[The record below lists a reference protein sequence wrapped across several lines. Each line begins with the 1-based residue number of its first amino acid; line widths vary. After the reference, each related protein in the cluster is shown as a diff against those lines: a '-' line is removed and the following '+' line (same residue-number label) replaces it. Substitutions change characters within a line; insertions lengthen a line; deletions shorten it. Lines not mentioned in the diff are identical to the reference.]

1 MSTKR
6 KSGSLPFAV
15 HLLGIGAFLMGT
27 TEFII
32 AGILPEL
39 AADLGVGVARAGL
52 LITAFAIGMIV
63 GAPAMGLATLR
74 LPRRS
79 TLVLTLAVFAAG
91 HVIAALSSSFTLV
104 FAARVLSALATGAFW
119 AVASVVATAAAGPA
133 MSSRALGVM
142 VSGSALATVIGV
154 PVGTW
159 AGQAV
164 GWRGTFWA
172 LAALAGVAALL
183 IGRFVPAD
191 EQRTTVSVRSEFTA
205 VRQGRLWLS
214 MSATALITGGAMAA
228 FSYITP
234 LLTERTGLSAG
245 AVPLVLIGYGIGAL
259 AGTNLGG
266 RLGDRKPLTTVTGA
280 AIGAALILLL
290 LIPLSHHAVPTIV
303 LVVLLGAA
311 GMSVPPVVTS
321 LRPRDCGRPRSGHRA
336 RERRQPGGAL
346 NGPGRRRERLGL
358 TRPLGGSL
366 ESGPEPEIQRCF
378 VGSAGHPRS
387 SGSREN
393 RTRSARAPH
402 TKPAFRK
409 LPSRWKPALRA
420 TAWDAV
426 FSAAARS
433 SIRWKRWSVR
443 SQCAS
448 VRVASAAMP

>member
-1 MSTKR
+1 MSPKE
-6 KSGSLPFAV
+6 KSAALPIV
-15 HLLGIGAFLMGT
+15 VYLLGIGAFLMGT

-39 AADLGVGVARAGL
+39 AADLQVGVARAGL

-63 GAPAMGLATLR
+63 GAPVMGLATLR

-79 TLVLTLAVFAAG
+79 TLVLTLAVFAIG
-91 HVIAALSSSFTLV
+91 HVIAALSTSFTVV

-133 MSSRALGVM
+133 ASSRALGVM

-154 PVGTW
+154 PMGTW

-172 LAALAGVAALL
+172 LAALAGIAALL

-191 EQRTTVSVRSEFTA
+191 EHRGTASLRSEFTA
-205 VRQGRLWLS
+205 LRQGRLWLS

-234 LLTERTGLSAG
+234 LLTERTGISTG

-280 AIGAALILLL
+280 AITAALILLL
-290 LIPLSHHAVPTIV
+290 LIPLSHSAVPTIV
-303 LVVLLGAA
+303 LVVLLGLA

-321 LRPRDCGRPRSGHRA
+321 LAVRFAGNAPTLA
-336 RERRQPGGAL
+336 AAL
-346 NGPGRRRERLGL
+346 AVSSFNAGIAVGSWIAGSALESSLGL
-358 TRPLGGSL
+358 TGPALVGTVMVTLALAPLAALGKIRATRTTTPHAPATSVARPEAS
-366 ESGPEPEIQRCF
+366 
-378 VGSAGHPRS
+378 
-387 SGSREN
+387 
-393 RTRSARAPH
+393 APH
-402 TKPAFRK
+402 
-409 LPSRWKPALRA
+409 
-420 TAWDAV
+420 
-426 FSAAARS
+426 
-433 SIRWKRWSVR
+433 SVE
-443 SQCAS
+443 
-448 VRVASAAMP
+448 VDHVL

>member
-1 MSTKR
+1 MPSKQ
-6 KSGSLPFAV
+6 KSGSLPFV
-15 HLLGIGAFLMGT
+15 VYLLGLGAFLMGT

-39 AADLGVGVARAGL
+39 AADLHVGVAQAGL

-63 GAPAMGLATLR
+63 GAPVMGLATLR

-91 HVIAALSSSFTLV
+91 HVIAALSSSFTVV

-133 MSSRALGVM
+133 ASSRALGVM

-172 LAALAGVAALL
+172 LAVLAGVVAVL

-191 EQRTTVSVRSEFTA
+191 AQRAAVSVRSEFTA
-205 VRQGRLWLS
+205 LRQGRLWLS
-214 MSATALITGGAMAA
+214 MSATALVTGGAMAA

-234 LLTERTGLSAG
+234 LLTERTGISAG
-245 AVPLVLIGYGIGAL
+245 VVPLVLIGYGIGAL

-266 RLGDRKPLTTVTGA
+266 RLGDRKPLTAVTGA

-290 LIPLSHHAVPTIV
+290 LIPLSHYPAPTVV
-303 LVVLLGAA
+303 LVVLLGMA
-311 GMSVPPVVTS
+311 GMAVPPVVTS
-321 LRPRDCGRPRSGHRA
+321 LAVRFAGNAPTLAAALAVSSFNVGIAVGA
-336 RERRQPGGAL
+336 WIAGGAL
-346 NGPGRRRERLGL
+346 ESSLGL
-358 TRPLGGSL
+358 TGPTLVGTVMVSLGLVPLAALG
-366 ESGPEPEIQRCF
+366 
-378 VGSAGHPRS
+378 
-387 SGSREN
+387 
-393 RTRSARAPH
+393 
-402 TKPAFRK
+402 
-409 LPSRWKPALRA
+409 ALRA
-420 TAWDAV
+420 TRTQHAPTSSPAAD
-426 FSAAARS
+426 SADEAEHRHAG
-433 SIRWKRWSVR
+433 V
-443 SQCAS
+443 
-448 VRVASAAMP
+448 

>member
-1 MSTKR
+1 MSPKD
-6 KSGSLPFAV
+6 KPAALPFVV

-52 LITAFAIGMIV
+52 LITAFALGMIV
-63 GAPAMGLATLR
+63 GAPVMGLATLR

-91 HVIAALSSSFTLV
+91 HVIAALSSSFTVV

-133 MSSRALGVM
+133 AGSRALGVM

-183 IGRFVPAD
+183 IGRFVPAG
-191 EQRTTVSVRSEFTA
+191 ERRATASVRSEFTA
-205 VRQGRLWLS
+205 LRHGGLWLS

-228 FSYITP
+228 FSYVTP

-245 AVPLVLIGYGIGAL
+245 TVPLVLIGYGVGAL
-259 AGTNLGG
+259 VGTNLGG
-266 RLGDRKPLTTVTGA
+266 RLGDRRPLTTVTGA
-280 AIGAALILLL
+280 AVGAALILLL
-290 LIPLSHHAVPTIV
+290 IPLSHNAVPTVV
-303 LVVLLGAA
+303 LVVLLGMA

-321 LRPRDCGRPRSGHRA
+321 LAVRFAGNAPTLAAALAVSSFNVGIAAGSWIAGR
-336 RERRQPGGAL
+336 AL
-346 NGPGRRRERLGL
+346 DSSLGL
-358 TRPLGGSL
+358 TG
-366 ESGPEPEIQRCF
+366 
-378 VGSAGHPRS
+378 
-387 SGSREN
+387 
-393 RTRSARAPH
+393 
-402 TKPAFRK
+402 
-409 LPSRWKPALRA
+409 PALIGTVMAGLALVPLAGLGAIRA
-420 TAWDAV
+420 TRTEGAPAAGPGADTPYERDAHH
-426 FSAAARS
+426 AAL
-433 SIRWKRWSVR
+433 
-443 SQCAS
+443 
-448 VRVASAAMP
+448 